1 MAKIYK
7 IALIFLFLGM
17 LPAAADAAILYF
29 SPSSGSYNIG
39 QTFTV
44 SVYVSSA
51 EQTMNAA
58 SGVISFPP
66 DKLEVNSLSKTGS
79 IFNLWVQEPLFVNLA
94 GTVQFEGIVL
104 NPGFI
109 GSSGKIISVNF
120 KVKSAGTATLFFSS
134 GSALANDGKGTN
146 ILTAMNSGVYDL
158 KATVVAPPPSGG
170 EEEYVPLP
178 TPGGTPAAPIVYSLT
193 HPDSEK
199 WYSNNAPEF
208 AWNLPSDV
216 TGVSIYL
223 SKSSASNPGSLP
235 DGLFSSKSY
244 KDIEDGI
251 WYFHIKARN
260 SFGWGPI
267 AHRKVLID
275 TEKPQLFETKIDNGG
290 DSTNPTPIIHFKAV
304 DYISGIEYYEVKIGE
319 EQDVIP
325 VKVAGTVV
333 SNPYEMPP
341 QSPGKHTIIIK
352 AVDAANNETLSAF
365 DVTIESLEAPVIT
378 EIPKIIEIGNAL
390 TIKGTSLYPEGTITV
405 FVKKEGE
412 EPVAKDIKTDSQGN
426 WTFVYEKSL
435 DKGTYQVWLEITD
448 SRGAKSYPTEKI
460 TIASVLPALIKFGE
474 VAIDYLTIIITLIAL
489 IVFLTMIIAYSWYR
503 ISLWR
508 KKLRKETKEIEEN
521 VVKAFRSLHEE
532 VQEQIEYFDKKR
544 GLNKGEKIVRDKLE
558 GALKISEKLISKEIK
573 DVLKELEK

>member
-1 MAKIYK
+1 MKYQKLKI
-7 IALIFLFLGM
+7 IFIFIFLILASEAKAGGASLFLSPPSGTY
-17 LPAAADAAILYF
+17 AINSTF
-29 SPSSGSYNIG
+29 SIKVNVNSGGEAI
-39 QTFTV
+39 
-44 SVYVSSA
+44 
-51 EQTMNAA
+51 NAA
-58 SGVISFPP
+58 EGTLVYNPAELSV
-66 DKLEVNSLSKTGS
+66 VSLSKSSS
-79 IFNLWVQEPLFVNLA
+79 IFTFWTTEPTFSNSTGNISFGGGMPSNFT
-94 GTVQFEGIVL
+94 GTNGTIFSIT
-104 NPGFI
+104 
-109 GSSGKIISVNF
+109 F
-120 KVKSAGTATLFFSS
+120 KAKASAATQINFSS
-134 GSALANDGKGTN
+134 GSILAADGKGTN
-146 ILTAMNSGVYDL
+146 VLATMNGGVYTL
-158 KATVVAPPPSGG
+158 KAIIIAPPAEEPPSG
-170 EEEYVPLP
+170 EEEEVEYVPLP
-178 TPGGTPAAPIVYSLT
+178 TPEGTPAAPIVYSLT
-193 HPDSEK
+193 HPDPEK

-223 SKSSASNPGSLP
+223 SKSSVSNPGSLP

-275 TEKPQLFETKIDNGG
+275 TENPQLFET
-290 DSTNPTPIIHFKAV
+290 
-304 DYISGIEYYEVKIGE
+304 
-319 EQDVIP
+319 
-325 VKVAGTVV
+325 
-333 SNPYEMPP
+333 
-341 QSPGKHTIIIK
+341 
-352 AVDAANNETLSAF
+352 
-365 DVTIESLEAPVIT
+365 
-378 EIPKIIEIGNAL
+378 IIEIGNAL
-390 TIKGTSLYPEGTITV
+390 TIKGTSLYPEGAITV
-405 FVKKEGE
+405 FVKKEWE

-460 TIASVLPALIKFGE
+460 TIASALPALIKFGE
-474 VAIDYLTIIITLIAL
+474 VAVNYLTIIITLIAL
-489 IVFLTMIIAYSWYR
+489 IVFLIMIIAYSWRR

-521 VVKAFRSLHEE
+521 VVKAFKSLHKE
-532 VQEQIEYFDKKR
+532 VQEQIEYLDKKQ

>member
-1 MAKIYK
+1 
-7 IALIFLFLGM
+7 
-17 LPAAADAAILYF
+17 
-29 SPSSGSYNIG
+29 
-39 QTFTV
+39 
-44 SVYVSSA
+44 
-51 EQTMNAA
+51 MN
-58 SGVISFPP
+58 G
-66 DKLEVNSLSKTGS
+66 
-79 IFNLWVQEPLFVNLA
+79 
-94 GTVQFEGIVL
+94 
-104 NPGFI
+104 
-109 GSSGKIISVNF
+109 
-120 KVKSAGTATLFFSS
+120 
-134 GSALANDGKGTN
+134 
-146 ILTAMNSGVYDL
+146 GVYTL
-158 KATVVAPPPSGG
+158 KATIIVPPAEEPPSGG

-178 TPGGTPAAPIVYSLT
+178 TPEGTPAAPIVYSLT
-193 HPDSEK
+193 HPDPEK

-352 AVDAANNETLSAF
+352 AVDAANNETLSAL

-390 TIKGTSLYPEGTITV
+390 TIKGTSLYPEGAITV

-412 EPVAKDIKTDSQGN
+412 EPVAKDIKTDSHGN